1 MLEDKIKMLL
11 DIYPLDEL
19 FDILDIE
26 IEDVIEI
33 LVKGG
38 HVQLPEFIETI
49 DG

>member
-1 MLEDKIKMLL
+1 MLEDRIKMLL

-19 FDILDIE
+19 FDVLDIE
-26 IEDVIEI
+26 IEAVIEI

-38 HVQLPEFIETI
+38 HVRLPEFIETI

>member
-1 MLEDKIKMLL
+1 MLL

-19 FDILDIE
+19 FDVLDIE
-26 IEDVIEI
+26 IEDVIAI

-38 HVQLPEFIETI
+38 HIKLPEFIEVV